1 LEQALWAPP
10 RGNAYLILAKAFI
23 AAQLN
28 GLNDAA
34 MDDVAD
40 EYAAAAALLGQYDPS
55 NVEAKAKDARALRAV
70 HRARGDPRR
79 VQQRLDR
86 SRPLRRVGAGS
97 DARSSEI
104 ARAKLVCC
112 QQGPPLQ

>member
-1 LEQALWAPP
+1 MFVADLHIHSKYSRATARNLDLENL
-10 RGNAYLILAKAFI
+10 FI

-55 NVEAKAKDARALRAV
+55 NVEAKAKDGVLTLTIPKR
-70 HRARGDPRR
+70 
-79 VQQRLDR
+79 
-86 SRPLRRVGAGS
+86 
-97 DARSSEI
+97 EE
-104 ARAKLVCC
+104 AKPKSIKVKIESK
-112 QQGPPLQ
+112 